1 MARLATSPAARG
13 ANWAMFFMSLRGST
27 RAASMGAKGGNVSE
41 TESNATLETRDRQSA
56 RGRASSGAMRSS
68 DKTRNYLLA
77 IIAAVLVGG
86 VLYSMRPVILPIVL
100 AIFFALLVRPVH
112 RRLRKIVPEAVSL
125 ALVTLLVGLLLIA
138 IPLMFAANIQAIVD
152 KVPEYTPR
160 IQAIIEEVRGLA
172 RDIHIDVDNLFLS
185 DKAAVDSLLSILST
199 TVQGAASF
207 LGTIVLSL
215 FIMIFVLTEADV
227 VRSKLALMLDPA
239 EEDKVTQSAA
249 SMRAMLTQYVATKT
263 LISALSGLAAGLF
276 TWALGIDFPFVWGVL
291 TFVLYYIPNFGSMIA
306 MVPPVL
312 LALIQFETPTRAI
325 IAFIAM
331 VVSFNLIGN
340 VLEPRLLGR
349 TLSLSPFV
357 VFISLLFWGWYWG
370 FVGVVLSVPLTV
382 ALKIVFEHID
392 ALRPLAIIMGDDPED
407 FRATTGSSA
416 AAAAAESPRD
426 PTGD

>member
-1 MARLATSPAARG
+1 
-13 ANWAMFFMSLRGST
+13 
-27 RAASMGAKGGNVSE
+27 
-41 TESNATLETRDRQSA
+41 
-56 RGRASSGAMRSS
+56 MRSS

>member
-1 MARLATSPAARG
+1 
-13 ANWAMFFMSLRGST
+13 MSGT
-27 RAASMGAKGGNVSE
+27 DKP
-41 TESNATLETRDRQSA
+41 
-56 RGRASSGAMRSS
+56 
-68 DKTRNYLLA
+68 DKTTQFLLA

-86 VLYSMRPVILPIVL
+86 VLYAMRPVLIPIVL
-100 AIFFALLVRPVH
+100 AVFFALLVRPVH
-112 RRLRKIVPEAVSL
+112 RRLRKVVPEAVSL
-125 ALVTLLVGLLLIA
+125 ALVTLLVGLILIA

-152 KVPEYTPR
+152 KVPEYAPR
-160 IQAIIEEVRGLA
+160 IQAIIEDLHGMA
-172 RDIHIDVDNLFLS
+172 RDLHIDVEAFDLS
-185 DKAAVDSLLSILST
+185 DKAAVDSLLSVLST

-207 LGTIVLSL
+207 LGTVVLAL

-227 VRSKLALMLDPA
+227 VRPKLSLMLDRT
-239 EEDKVTQSAA
+239 EEDKVTQSAV

-325 IAFIAM
+325 IALVSM
-331 VVSFNLIGN
+331 VISFNLIGN
-340 VLEPRLLGR
+340 VLEPRLLGK

-357 VFISLLFWGWYWG
+357 VFISLLFWGWFWG

-382 ALKIVFEHID
+382 SLKVIFEHID
-392 ALRPLAIIMGDDPED
+392 VLRPLAIMMGDDPED
-407 FRATTGSSA
+407 FRTRPV
-416 AAAAAESPRD
+416 AEDGPD
-426 PTGD
+426 G

>member
-1 MARLATSPAARG
+1 MTPA
-13 ANWAMFFMSLRGST
+13 
-27 RAASMGAKGGNVSE
+27 
-41 TESNATLETRDRQSA
+41 
-56 RGRASSGAMRSS
+56 
-68 DKTRNYLLA
+68 DKTRTYLLA

-100 AIFFALLVRPVH
+100 AVFFALLVRPVH
-112 RRLRKIVPEAVSL
+112 RRLRKHVPEAISL
-125 ALVTLLVGLLLIA
+125 AAVTLLVGLLLVA
-138 IPLMFAANIQAIVD
+138 IPLTFAANIQAIVD
-152 KVPEYTPR
+152 KVPEYAPR
-160 IQAIIEEVRGLA
+160 IQAIIADVRGAAHDL
-172 RDIHIDVDNLFLS
+172 HINLDQFALS
-185 DKAAVDSLLSILST
+185 DQAAVDSLLSILAT

-207 LGTIVLSL
+207 LGTVVLSL

-227 VRSKLALMLDPA
+227 VRPKLALMLDR
-239 EEDKVTQSAA
+239 ESERKVTQSAA

-325 IAFIAM
+325 IAFISM

-392 ALRPLAIIMGDDPED
+392 ALRPLAIMMGDDPED
-407 FRATTGSSA
+407 FRSA
-416 AAAAAESPRD
+416 GGPALPADAEAPRD
-426 PTGD
+426 APRD